1 MKIISLLIFFVFTN
15 YANAQKM
22 TQEDYLEKGKYIW
35 QNFVPTSGQSEF
47 VQGELLRAIEKL
59 RDEAQR
65 NGNGNFHKKCHGAL
79 ITYLKKKLSDNKLF
93 DKETIK
99 KIKQDL
105 DKLNNDRKPYLE
117 DDIYDY
123 ICDRIVDWS
132 IFYGEDV
139 KHINNADLQC

>member
-1 MKIISLLIFFVFTN
+1 MKIIFVLIFFAFAN
-15 YANAQKM
+15 YTNAQKM
-22 TQEDYLEKGKYIW
+22 TQQNYLEKGKYIW

-65 NGNGNFHKKCHGAL
+65 NGNGKCHSAF

-93 DKETIK
+93 DEETIK
-99 KIKQDL
+99 KIKRNLNKL
-105 DKLNNDRKPYLE
+105 DNDQKPYLE

-123 ICDRIVDWS
+123 ICDRIVDWY

-139 KHINNADLQC
+139 KHINNAELPC